1 MFFNTINTLIEH
13 HNFKSA
19 NIQVAMDKNGLYA
32 IVNLAVDET
41 KVTDIELQQACATPL
56 VVRNTG
62 EGFDIS
68 AEHIIEQIYLT
79 IVNMDVFDA
88 AKLGKALSDAN
99 AKTKETSAPKTKSSS
114 STGSAKTAPK
124 PELQT
129 TAVTDLFADSD
140 DL

>member
-19 NIQVAMDKNGLYA
+19 NIQVAQDKNGLYA

-56 VVRNTG
+56 IIRDTG
-62 EGFDIS
+62 EGFDLS
-68 AEHIIEQIYLT
+68 AEQIIERIYLT
-79 IVNMDVFDA
+79 LVNMDAFDA
-88 AKLGKALSDAN
+88 SKLGSAIADAN
-99 AKTKETSAPKTKSSS
+99 TKTKSKSAPKTKAA
-114 STGSAKTAPK
+114 TTAKAEPT
-124 PELQT
+124 PEPQT
-129 TAVTDLFADSD
+129 TAVANLFGDSD

>member
-19 NIQVAMDKNGLYA
+19 NIQVAKDKNGLYA

-41 KVTDIELQQACATPL
+41 KVTDIELQQASATPF
-56 VVRNTG
+56 VIRDTG

-68 AEHIIEQIYLT
+68 AEQIIETLYLT
-79 IVNMDVFDA
+79 IVNMDAFDA
-88 AKLGKALSDAN
+88 SKIGTAIADAN
-99 AKTKETSAPKTKSSS
+99 AKTKTKAVTKTKAA
-114 STGSAKTAPK
+114 TPKAEVKAEPK
-124 PELQT
+124 PTT
-129 TAVTDLFADSD
+129 TAVADLFGDSD